1 MKRVKLLCATASIA
15 TCLIL
20 APASLLAQN
29 TDCNRSVQKADITA
43 LNNSGLS
50 GTAMLCIGDDGASA
64 QLHVEGTVPGHAY
77 TAWFFYFEGTNVV
90 VNRFDSALAA
100 QSTTI
105 FSARVGG
112 LAPAS
117 GSKIRLV
124 IVDHGDVSAL
134 SSFMRAVNV
143 LTPAGKPFSA
153 QVDFPQP

>member
-1 MKRVKLLCATASIA
+1 MKRVKFIAAASIA
-15 TCLIL
+15 TCLL
-20 APASLLAQN
+20 VAPASLLAQN
-29 TDCNRSVQKADITA
+29 TDCNRSVQKADIAA

-50 GTAMLCIGDDGASA
+50 GTAMLCIGDNGASA

-77 TAWFFYFEGTNVV
+77 TAWFFYFEG
-90 VNRFDSALAA
+90 VNGTVGRFDSALAA

-112 LAPAS
+112 IAPAS
-117 GSKIRLV
+117 GSKVRLV
-124 IVDHGDVSAL
+124 IVDHGDVSGL
-134 SSFMRAVNV
+134 SSLVRAMNV